1 ANTKTPDA
9 EEETSPPSA
18 PSRQRT
24 PSASE
29 EAKPETEEA
38 SVKRLERVRPSM
50 TPPNPLG
57 QPAASAKEPA
67 EAQEESVAVPEA
79 APSASVNQF
88 EVERREES
96 PKNSLTPM
104 PGHGRNLPTG
114 SWQDTQD
121 KLQQEWYSK
130 LAAGV
135 DDNEKPGRRGK
146 ASLRGAAT
154 GSRRVGASLRGAASA
169 SASAAGSQMG
179 SQAPSRSSQSP
190 AMSPRSSGTE
200 GSSPQAAAPAGFPGF
215 SGPAGPPAGLGP
227 GPALGPGPTGRPP
240 RGPGPPLG
248 ARGKGPSGPTPQS
261 QVAPN
266 WAF

>member
-1 ANTKTPDA
+1 M
-9 EEETSPPSA
+9 
-18 PSRQRT
+18 
-24 PSASE
+24 
-29 EAKPETEEA
+29 
-38 SVKRLERVRPSM
+38 KRLERVRPSVAPSN
-50 TPPNPLG
+50 PPG
-57 QPAASAKEPA
+57 QLAAPAKEPA
-67 EAQEESVAVPEA
+67 DSQEESVAVPEA
-79 APSASVNQF
+79 APSTSVDQF
-88 EVERREES
+88 EVERRES
-96 PKNSLTPM
+96 PTSSSAPRPG

-200 GSSPQAAAPAGFPGF
+200 GSSPQAAVPAGFPGF
-215 SGPAGPPAGLGP
+215 GP
-227 GPALGPGPTGRPP
+227 GPALGPGPPGRPP

-248 ARGKGPSGPTPQS
+248 ASRGKGPSGPTPQS